1 MKKMCKF
8 LTALLM
14 LALLTGLCPTS
25 VFAEEY
31 TYKVTLYAG
40 NQGELNEQAVSVKAG
55 SGSSP
60 EVIYGK
66 DKIVIDKLK
75 AQDRVSFHYQEGV
88 TIKDS
93 EEAGKYY
100 VQGIRRSGR
109 DNDDSTVTELSF
121 AVEEDADYVVAYG
134 IKGDMVGYT
143 IDYVKRGTSEKL
155 IPSRTYYAKSGDKVV
170 VSAPNIDGY
179 VPNAYAQTM
188 TVTSERNHFTFEY
201 REGEVQIVQL
211 PGETITTIVT
221 RPGTAGGTGTGT
233 GTGAGTGTGTETG
246 TGTGAG
252 TGTGTGTG
260 VGTGTGAGATGE
272 GAGAAGAGA
281 GTAGEGAGAA
291 GEDAGAAEGTT
302 VTDGEEDTTTV
313 EDEEVPQDLVD
324 LDDEE
329 APKANIKLDREEVK
343 KGFPVAAG
351 IAVSVAAVAAL
362 AGMIIFLRRHRH

>member
-40 NQGELNEQAVSVKAG
+40 NQGELSEQAVSVKAG

-66 DKIVIDKLK
+66 DKIVIEKLK
-75 AQDRVSFHYQEGV
+75 AQDRVSFHYKEGV

-221 RPGTAGGTGTGT
+221 RPGTAG
-233 GTGAGTGTGTETG
+233 
-246 TGTGAG
+246 
-252 TGTGTGTG
+252 
-260 VGTGTGAGATGE
+260 
-272 GAGAAGAGA
+272 A
-281 GTAGEGAGAA
+281 GTAGAGAGAA

>member
-55 SGSSP
+55 FGSSP

-233 GTGAGTGTGTETG
+233 GTGAGTGTGTG
-246 TGTGAG
+246 TD
-252 TGTGTGTG
+252 TGTG
-260 VGTGTGAGATGE
+260 VGTGTGAGA
-272 GAGAAGAGA
+272 
-281 GTAGEGAGAA
+281 AGEGAGAGEGEGTGA
-291 GEDAGAAEGTT
+291 GEAGEGAGDAGEGTGA
-302 VTDGEEDTTTV
+302 DGETTV

-324 LDDEE
+324 LDEEE
-329 APKANIKLDREEVK
+329 APKANIELDKEEVK

-351 IAVSVAAVAAL
+351 VAVSVAAVAAL

>member
-233 GTGAGTGTGTETG
+233 GTGAGTGTGT
-246 TGTGAG
+246 
-252 TGTGTGTG
+252 GTGTG
-260 VGTGTGAGATGE
+260 VGTGTGFGATGE

-281 GTAGEGAGAA
+281 GTAGAGTGAA

-313 EDEEVPQDLVD
+313 EDEEVPQDLVE